1 MWQETRHFSP
11 PPLHIPHAPQSPVGV
26 PALEPLQLC
35 PHEPEVSLQLPPH
48 PKRLQSKSPGS
59 HPSLCHLVYTHLH
72 LSLHTETH
80 TQHQRVT
87 TCTHTPVCVHTHTH
101 APPPVCH
108 LCTHTPVCIHTHTQ
122 CVTCVHTPHLCL
134 HTPPHLRLHTHTV
147 CHLLYTHPIC
157 IHTHP
162 HLRLHTH
169 TRTSQNVTS
178 RTHTSICIY
187 THTHTPLHREAPC
200 PSLLP
205 CPMGII

>member
-59 HPSLCHLVYTHLH
+59 HPSLCHLVYTHVH

-80 TQHQRVT
+80 TQHQCVT
-87 TCTHTPVCVHTHTH
+87 TCTHTSVCISTHTHTH
-101 APPPVCH
+101 PR
-108 LCTHTPVCIHTHTQ
+108 Q
-122 CVTCVHTPHLCL
+122 CVTRVHTPPSVPTHTSICIYTHLRLCL
-134 HTPPHLRLHTHTV
+134 HTPPSVSTHTSVCVYTHLHLYLHTHTG
-147 CHLLYTHPIC
+147 
-157 IHTHP
+157 
-162 HLRLHTH
+162 
-169 TRTSQNVTS
+169 TSQNVTS

-187 THTHTPLHREAPC
+187 THLHREAPC